1 MANTTGV
8 DACLDGGLDWYST
21 ALEET
26 PCRTYE
32 RLRRICNPN
41 YNVPFMTIPA
51 PGDSCDDDLG
61 DCCCNSISFSLS
73 MLCLTCQKGLGTN
86 QNIKGIN
93 AFPGSY
99 AKYLTHGPGL
109 CGTQVNKT
117 LPDVVQTAVCRQ
129 GIKLYDAFYNRVF
142 WDDGSWF
149 FEWTSNFLSQQQSA
163 FGEQAY
169 DAACSP
175 PSSASLS
182 ASVFSVPSSTDTVS
196 IPLSASTEPQTTS
209 IVGQSDG
216 SRLSV
221 GAIAGIAVGA
231 GIVGIVAAGAVF
243 FLACR
248 NRRFKRH
255 SGSRWQMSQP
265 LPGATLLGA
274 SPTSQP
280 RDSIAVPSSSDAATV
295 NSSDGGSDSRLQ
307 RYGTISMP
315 PAYDR

>member
-51 PGDSCDDDLG
+51 PGDSCDDDLV
-61 DCCCNSISFSLS
+61 
-73 MLCLTCQKGLGTN
+73 
-86 QNIKGIN
+86 
-93 AFPGSY
+93 PGSY